1 MADSSKIGRV
11 ATQRV
16 CPLDQVTGV
25 ITDSDADPELLRD
38 LRTLGIDIHVAEPA

>member
-25 ITDSDADPELLRD
+25 ITDARADTDLLRD
-38 LRTLGIDIHVAEPA
+38 LRTTGIEIHVADGR